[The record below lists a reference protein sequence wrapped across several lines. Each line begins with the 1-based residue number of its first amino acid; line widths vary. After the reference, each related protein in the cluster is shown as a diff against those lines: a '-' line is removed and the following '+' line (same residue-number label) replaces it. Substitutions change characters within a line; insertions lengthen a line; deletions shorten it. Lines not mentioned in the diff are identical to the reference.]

1 MIAALKFL
9 HIVGLVSW
17 CAALIA
23 LPLLLHAHGGAR
35 GQRQYDRF
43 RLLTHIGYI
52 GFATPAAL
60 LTVGAGTALIFAA
73 GVFEPWLILKLGF
86 VAAMVM
92 VHIWFGHLIQ
102 RSGEERRSR
111 WRGGP
116 LTGLMLALP
125 LMGFV
130 LAVVLVKPETAV
142 FRDLIP
148 AQLLSPRLSASGA
161 LP

>member
-9 HIVGLVSW
+9 HVAGLICW

-23 LPLLLHAHGGAR
+23 LPLLLHGRGGVR
-35 GQRQYDRF
+35 RQGPYDRY

-60 LTVGAGTALIFAA
+60 LTVAAGTALIFAA
-73 GVFEPWLILKLGF
+73 RVFEPWLIVKLGF

-102 RSGEERRSR
+102 RSGEERRIR
-111 WRGGP
+111 WQSAP
-116 LTGLMLALP
+116 LTGLVIVLP
-125 LMGFV
+125 LMGAVLGLV
-130 LAVVLVKPETAV
+130 LAKPATGPL
-142 FRDLIP
+142 RDLIP
-148 AQLLSPRLSASGA
+148 AQLLSPRVAT
-161 LP
+161 P